1 MTMRYA
7 VLAAAAAVALISAST
22 AVQAQ
27 SNEYGALAIDQNA
40 GDAYGWAVNH
50 YTQKQA
56 DAAALSQ
63 CGRTCH
69 VVVRFYGGCGA
80 YAVERGNNSLY
91 GWGTASSAFA
101 AKQRAETEVRNRGG
115 RDVVIR
121 VWGCNAG

>member
-1 MTMRYA
+1 MRYA
-7 VLAAAAAVALISAST
+7 VMALAAAAALLAGTTSA
-22 AVQAQ
+22 QAQ
-27 SNEYGALAIDQNA
+27 SNQYASLAIDQNA

-63 CGRTCH
+63 CGRNCH
-69 VVVRFYGGCGA
+69 VVLRYYGGCGA

-91 GWGTASSAFA
+91 GWGTASTEYG
-101 AKQRAETEVRNRGG
+101 AKSRAEQEVRNRGG